1 MQALAH
7 DVVLNVDV
15 LVGRFVQGA
24 DALADGPDDQ
34 KDRRD
39 EQQQDQAHHHVLAQR
54 QNDAAEK
61 QHGDRN
67 ETAGDHRRDPR
78 DRADVIGRPG
88 QQRSR
93 AGADP
98 NSRTGPQ
105 AKRHLAQLLDGKKH
119 QQAQR
124 VGGGV
129 IHRFRIH
136 PLCSKAMF
144 VVCGNV
150 HKMHLLLF
158 VRIRF

>member
-1 MQALAH
+1 MIVIDYVQLLQAKGNTRVEQVTNISLALH
-7 DVVLNVDV
+7 TM
-15 LVGRFVQGA
+15 
-24 DALADGPDDQ
+24 
-34 KDRRD
+34 
-39 EQQQDQAHHHVLAQR
+39 AQR
-54 QNDAAEK
+54 AGIAVIALSQLSRPEK
-61 QHGDRN
+61 
-67 ETAGDHRRDPR
+67 
-78 DRADVIGRPG
+78 G

-93 AGADP
+93 TGADP

-158 VRIRF
+158 VRI